1 MAVRHGK
8 ILGPVATNDKSNAW
22 MHKPELTSAI
32 KGSVLVSLIRSTC
45 EVNLSFWKTFMDQGE
60 ELSFKM
66 FKESPMYSSQT
77 GFQQT
82 VKDELDKM
90 EALLKESEAKS

>member
-1 MAVRHGK
+1 
-8 ILGPVATNDKSNAW
+8 
-22 MHKPELTSAI
+22 MHKPEMTSAI
-32 KGSVLVSLIRSTC
+32 KGSVLVSRIRSTC

-66 FKESPMYSSQT
+66 FKESPMYSSQIEDQIKDYWEVIKKCQT
-77 GFQQT
+77 NFQQT
-82 VKDELDKM
+82 VKDELEKM